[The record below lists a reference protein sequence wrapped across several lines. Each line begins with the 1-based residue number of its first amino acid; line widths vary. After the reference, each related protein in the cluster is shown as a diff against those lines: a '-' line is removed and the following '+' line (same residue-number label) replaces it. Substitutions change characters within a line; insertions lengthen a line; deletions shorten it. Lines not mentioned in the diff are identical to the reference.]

1 MKLHVVIILFN
12 HALWRTLLRWLLP
25 LIAFLRAFSALG
37 ATGVFLYLLAGIRP
51 GRFRIPLRRFGRSI
65 VIRGVTSDRWVLNSV
80 LVCEEYRGM
89 AEVDARTIVDAGANI
104 GCATLWFGSKF
115 PAARI
120 VALEPDP
127 ENHSLAVQN
136 TTGLPNVSVLQAG
149 LWGCKTRLKVVN
161 PDAWKYALQVE
172 ECPDGPISAESV
184 LSILEQTGWEHI
196 DILKMDIEGAETAV
210 FATDVDRWIGKV
222 NVLIIEL
229 HQDVAPQCAR
239 LLCSALA
246 SADFRLSWRGED
258 LVATRMPLLQHS
270 RDIVQSAVAAD

>member
-1 MKLHVVIILFN
+1 MSILFN
-12 HALWRTLLRWLLP
+12 KALRRILLRWLLP
-25 LIAFLRAFSALG
+25 LIAFLRAISALG
-37 ATGVFLYLLAGIRP
+37 VTGAFLYLLSGVRP

-65 VIRGVTSDRWVLNSV
+65 VIRGVSSDRWVLNSV
-80 LVCEEYRGM
+80 LICEEYRGM
-89 AEVDARTIVDAGANI
+89 ADVDARTIVDAGANI
-104 GCATLWFGSKF
+104 GCATIWFGRQF

-136 TTGLPNVSVLQAG
+136 TSGLPNVRVLQAG
-149 LWGCKTRLKVVN
+149 LWGRKTRLKVVN

-172 ECPDGPISAESV
+172 ECPDGPIGAESV

-196 DILKMDIEGAETAV
+196 DILKMDIEGAEAAV

-222 NVLIIEL
+222 NVLIVEL

-270 RDIVQSAVAAD
+270 RDIVWSAVAAD